1 MTGRDRTRPQ
11 REKSAAEPRAAR
23 AARERSS
30 PESFGWS
37 AEPSSERRG
46 AASMQDAVR
55 GFLRDSGLA
64 AQMRHWPV
72 FEAWSQ
78 ALGSELAR
86 RARPVRFTR
95 GELCVEVESAAH
107 LHELSNFSGERYR
120 EIANAKLGK
129 PEIQRIVFRLKR

>member
-1 MTGRDRTRPQ
+1 M
-11 REKSAAEPRAAR
+11 REHDAVR
-23 AARERSS
+23 RSS
-30 PESFGWS
+30 PAGESQRRRTNEESFGWS
-37 AEPSSERRG
+37 CEPSSERRG

-72 FEAWSQ
+72 FAAWSR
-78 ALGSELAR
+78 ALGNELAR
-86 RARPVRFTR
+86 RAQPVRFAR

-107 LHELSNFSGERYR
+107 LHELANFSGERYR
-120 EIANAKLGK
+120 ALANAHLGQ

>member
-1 MTGRDRTRPQ
+1 MRGRDRIRTQ
-11 REKSAAEPRAAR
+11 REKSAADQRV
-23 AARERSS
+23 ARESRRRSA
-30 PESFGWS
+30 PESFGWT

-46 AASMQDAVR
+46 PASMQDALR

-64 AQMRHWPV
+64 AHMRHWPV
-72 FEAWSQ
+72 FEAWSH

-86 RARPVRFTR
+86 SARPVRFTR